1 MALSENIKTRRKA
14 LKMSQ
19 EYVAEQLDISR
30 QAVAKWEAGKS
41 EPTTENLVKLAA
53 LFEMSVSELVEPEN
67 IAEAEAARQEQE
79 RERQHNARM
88 LSGRFSHTFLST
100 PAQWAFFVFIPT
112 MRQIGGG
119 RSSLSVAPWD
129 FSSPR
134 VTCTSATKRQRIR
147 SLLAPAFSWP
157 CSFCHVGCR
166 SAWAGT
172 GCWRALLQLCVWCIS
187 TSNTGGTSGL
197 LKKHKKKAR
206 VIGLEPFCCEN
217 LILHPVRCRF

>member
-88 LSGRFSHTFLST
+88 LSGRFFAYIFCRCRRNGLFSFLS
-100 PAQWAFFVFIPT
+100 
-112 MRQIGGG
+112 
-119 RSSLSVAPWD
+119 
-129 FSSPR
+129 
-134 VTCTSATKRQRIR
+134 QRCAR
-147 SLLAPAFSWP
+147 LVVDAHLCLWCCGSFHHLA
-157 CSFCHVGCR
+157 
-166 SAWAGT
+166 
-172 GCWRALLQLCVWCIS
+172 
-187 TSNTGGTSGL
+187 
-197 LKKHKKKAR
+197 
-206 VIGLEPFCCEN
+206 
-217 LILHPVRCRF
+217 

>member
-88 LSGRFSHTFLST
+88 LSGRFFAYIFVDAGAMGYFRLYPNDSPGWWWTLIFVCGAVGLFITSRDMHKRHKNDKGSDRCWHRIPRGRALF
-100 PAQWAFFVFIPT
+100 AAFAAVQRGLELARCQF
-112 MRQIGGG
+112 GC
-119 RSSLSVAPWD
+119 SSLYYLSQPQILAVYLACQK
-129 FSSPR
+129 SIR
-134 VTCTSATKRQRIR
+134 KR
-147 SLLAPAFSWP
+147 
-157 CSFCHVGCR
+157 
-166 SAWAGT
+166 
-172 GCWRALLQLCVWCIS
+172 
-187 TSNTGGTSGL
+187 
-197 LKKHKKKAR
+197 
-206 VIGLEPFCCEN
+206 LE
-217 LILHPVRCRF
+217 

>member
-88 LSGRFSHTFLST
+88 LSGRFFSYIYID
-100 PAQWAFFVFIPT
+100 AGAMGFFVTIPT
-112 MRQIGGG
+112 MRQVGGG
-119 RSSLSVAPWD
+119 RSSLFVVPGD

-134 VTCTSATKRQRIR
+134 ATCTNATK
-147 SLLAPAFSWP
+147 
-157 CSFCHVGCR
+157 
-166 SAWAGT
+166 
-172 GCWRALLQLCVWCIS
+172 
-187 TSNTGGTSGL
+187 
-197 LKKHKKKAR
+197 
-206 VIGLEPFCCEN
+206 
-217 LILHPVRCRF
+217 

>member
-88 LSGRFSHTFLST
+88 LNGRFFSYIYIDTGAMGFFRFYPNDGRDSPL
-100 PAQWAFFVFIPT
+100 PAPT
-112 MRQIGGG
+112 EYQNYSACGAPCIF
-119 RSSLSVAPWD
+119 RSES
-129 FSSPR
+129 
-134 VTCTSATKRQRIR
+134 
-147 SLLAPAFSWP
+147 
-157 CSFCHVGCR
+157 
-166 SAWAGT
+166 
-172 GCWRALLQLCVWCIS
+172 
-187 TSNTGGTSGL
+187 
-197 LKKHKKKAR
+197 
-206 VIGLEPFCCEN
+206 
-217 LILHPVRCRF
+217 

>member
-79 RERQHNARM
+79 CERQHNARM
-88 LSGRFSHTFLST
+88 LSGRFFAYIFVDAGAMGYFRLYPNDSPGWWWTLIFVCGAVGLFITSRDMHKRHKMTKNQISVGAGFLVAVLFLPRWLPFSVGWNWLV
-100 PAQWAFFVFIPT
+100 A
-112 MRQIGGG
+112 
-119 RSSLSVAPWD
+119 SLVAAACIIYLNLKYW
-129 FSSPR
+129 R
-134 VTCTSATKRQRIR
+134 YI
-147 SLLAPAFSWP
+147 WP
-157 CSFCHVGCR
+157 V
-166 SAWAGT
+166 
-172 GCWRALLQLCVWCIS
+172 
-187 TSNTGGTSGL
+187 
-197 LKKHKKKAR
+197 KKA
-206 VIGLEPFCCEN
+206 
-217 LILHPVRCRF
+217 

>member
-88 LSGRFSHTFLST
+88 LNGRFFSYIYIDTGAMGFFRFYPNDAPGWWWTLTF
-100 PAQWAFFVFIPT
+100 A
-112 MRQIGGG
+112 
-119 RSSLSVAPWD
+119 
-129 FSSPR
+129 
-134 VTCTSATKRQRIR
+134 
-147 SLLAPAFSWP
+147 
-157 CSFCHVGCR
+157 
-166 SAWAGT
+166 
-172 GCWRALLQLCVWCIS
+172 
-187 TSNTGGTSGL
+187 
-197 LKKHKKKAR
+197 
-206 VIGLEPFCCEN
+206 IGLVG
-217 LILHPVRCRF
+217 LYVTSWDMHKRHKMTKDQIA